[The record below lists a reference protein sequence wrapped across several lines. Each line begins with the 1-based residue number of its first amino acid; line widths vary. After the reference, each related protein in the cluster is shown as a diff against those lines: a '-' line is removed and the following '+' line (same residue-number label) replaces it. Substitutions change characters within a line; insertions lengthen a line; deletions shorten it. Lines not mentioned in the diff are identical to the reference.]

1 MRHRGQCILLFDL
14 VQFASSKAAEFDF
27 AGSRVWCRTQNLK
40 MLLFSL
46 LFLCI
51 IRRIQPL
58 LTDLTFSGLAKLV
71 VLEPASSAGQETSI
85 IVTRPTLESGIEY
98 SDCLGI
104 QTAYPFIEET

>member
-1 MRHRGQCILLFDL
+1 
-14 VQFASSKAAEFDF
+14 
-27 AGSRVWCRTQNLK
+27 

-51 IRRIQPL
+51 IRRKQPV

-71 VLEPASSAGQETSI
+71 VLEPAAYAGQETSI

-98 SDCLGI
+98 TDCLGVR
-104 QTAYPFIEET
+104 TAYAFIEDT